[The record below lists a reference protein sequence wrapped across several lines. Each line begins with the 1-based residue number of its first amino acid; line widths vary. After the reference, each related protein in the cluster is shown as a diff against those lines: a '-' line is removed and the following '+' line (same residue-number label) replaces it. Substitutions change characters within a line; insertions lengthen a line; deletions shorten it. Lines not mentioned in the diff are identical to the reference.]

1 MGNMAE
7 AGFYGIMIALVVYA
21 ILGSIV
27 ALILW
32 GCGKGIG
39 KIENAN
45 FGNAWLVVLFA
56 TLCNVVLTF
65 LMGAMGADALWLAL
79 KLGLIGSMVVQAI
92 LVAIFYVVGGK
103 LGRPSNTKLEP
114 RYTGWQIE
122 PPTMHS
128 QSLHSQFFQCLFRIP
143 IESMQLCFQE

>member
-21 ILGSIV
+21 IFGSIA

-32 GCGKGIG
+32 GCAKGIG

-103 LGRPSNTKLEP
+103 LIWGCE
-114 RYTGWQIE
+114 WD
-122 PPTMHS
+122 
-128 QSLHSQFFQCLFRIP
+128 QSAKAYSVLFALHIVLIIAAASWLSSIMSGGF
-143 IESMQLCFQE
+143 

>member
-7 AGFYGIMIALVVYA
+7 AGFYGIMIFLVVYA
-21 ILGSIV
+21 IFGSIA

-65 LMGAMGADALWLAL
+65 LMGAMNLNLWLL
-79 KLGLIGSMVVQAI
+79 LNLGVIGSMVVQAV
-92 LVAIFYVVGGK
+92 LLAIFYIVGGK
-103 LGRPSNTKLEP
+103 LVWGCE
-114 RYTGWQIE
+114 WD
-122 PPTMHS
+122 
-128 QSLHSQFFQCLFRIP
+128 QSAKAYSVMFVLHIVLIIAAASWLSSIMGGF
-143 IESMQLCFQE
+143 